1 MSELKSLIDRLKA
14 WKNKQSEQRDELRK
28 LLDEVNDLK
37 EASDHAHSLVDEAVD
52 KLSELI

>member
-14 WKNKQSEQRDELRK
+14 WKAKQSDHRDELRK
-28 LLDEVNDLK
+28 LLDEVDDLN
-37 EASDHAHSLVDEAVD
+37 EASIYAHNLVDEAVD